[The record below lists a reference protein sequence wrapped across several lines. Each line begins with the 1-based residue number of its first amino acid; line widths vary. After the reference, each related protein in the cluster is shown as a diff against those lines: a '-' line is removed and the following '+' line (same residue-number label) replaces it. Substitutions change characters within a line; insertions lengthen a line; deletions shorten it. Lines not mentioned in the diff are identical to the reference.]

1 MQLDEISVLSD
12 LSTPEKILLLEDLWD
27 SIALDE
33 SEITI
38 PESHKRIL
46 DARFEQY
53 QKALGELLTLD
64 ELKECIKRRK

>member
-1 MQLDEISVLSD
+1 MKLDEIPALLD

-27 SIALDE
+27 SITLDE
-33 SEITI
+33 SEISI

-53 QKALGELLTLD
+53 KQAPGELLTLD
-64 ELKECIKRRK
+64 ELQERIEKRK